1 MLSSIELCG
10 DQLKESITAE
20 YEGEK
25 LQYFTDGNNA
35 VFVSDG
41 TAYSGTTEQFGT
53 QDYSGFDTFV
63 AHVVGDLETLV
74 GCASS
79 AEKMES
85 KDLTLY
91 MLSFDPQ
98 KYIATD
104 PTLTMLS
111 EAGMPV
117 KDAILTIGFDKGGNV
132 ASMIAAINFEDSGLV
147 ETLEFSDFDSTV
159 VDPTPEAT
167 KTYEQMDKDMQ
178 QQIEQLMKELD
189 ALDASANA

>member
-1 MLSSIELCG
+1 
-10 DQLKESITAE
+10 
-20 YEGEK
+20 
-25 LQYFTDGNNA
+25 
-35 VFVSDG
+35 
-41 TAYSGTTEQFGT
+41 
-53 QDYSGFDTFV
+53 
-63 AHVVGDLETLV
+63 
-74 GCASS
+74 
-79 AEKMES
+79 
-85 KDLTLY
+85 
-91 MLSFDPQ
+91 
-98 KYIATD
+98 
-104 PTLTMLS
+104 MLS